1 MNKNTKAPYSII
13 ERINK
18 SKDYLDKS
26 VKDIAIQRWE
36 IAISGGK
43 TAERPFP
50 VNEKINGK
58 KTALL
63 IIDLQKCFV
72 DKGAAI
78 EVPDAKIIIPR
89 INKLSA
95 KIREFQ
101 GTVIYFRYIVNE
113 NIGMLKYFEKK
124 SYLDITRESPLNA
137 LQVGHEQFELHESL
151 DVKDTDLIMNKQRY
165 SAVIG
170 SNIVD
175 FLKSKDIDTVIV
187 TGVTTDVCVGN
198 TAEDL
203 MQSDFKVIVAWDGSA
218 ALSRLEHELYLARI
232 FGLYGD
238 VMPVDEII
246 ERLQ

>member
-1 MNKNTKAPYSII
+1 MENTISPFSII
-13 ERINK
+13 NFLEEENG
-18 SKDYLDKS
+18 YLDRN
-26 VKDIAIQRWE
+26 VKDIAIQRWKT
-36 IAISGGK
+36 AISGGK
-43 TAERPFP
+43 TADRPFP
-50 VNEKINGK
+50 VNERINCRN
-58 KTALL
+58 TALF

-72 DKGAAI
+72 DEGAAI
-78 EVPDAKIIIPR
+78 EVPDAKQIIPR

-95 KIREFQ
+95 KIREF
-101 GTVIYFRYIVNE
+101 GSTVIYFRYIVNE

-124 SYLDITRESPLNA
+124 SYLDTSRESPLNA
-137 LQVGHEQFELHESL
+137 LRAGHEQFELHESL
-151 DVKDTDLIMNKQRY
+151 DIKDNDIVMNKERY

-170 SNIVD
+170 SDVVN

-203 MQSDFKVIVAWDGSA
+203 MQTDFKVIVAWDGSA